1 MPVILFLQYKITG
14 MKPLEKNFTGDL
26 GISASEGTIK
36 GNPFIEVHWNRAYT
50 ETPETRL
57 GWHENDPEVMLELI
71 DSCKVSKDALL
82 LIAGSGSTL
91 LVDRL
96 LQKGYS
102 KLIATDISQV
112 ALTNLED
119 RIGPSGITYIT
130 DDLTNPD
137 TLKAIDPVS
146 IWVDRAVLHF
156 FLEAWDQATYFSLLK
171 EKVLPGGYAIFAEFN
186 LSGAIMCSGLPV
198 LRYDVEMLQERLGSD
213 FSLIKSF
220 EYDFINPSGGIRPYV
235 YALFQRKT

>member
-1 MPVILFLQYKITG
+1 MPVILSLQYKIIG
-14 MKPLEKNFTGDL
+14 MKTLEKNYTGDL
-26 GISASEGTIK
+26 GISASEGSIK
-36 GNPFIEVHWNRAYT
+36 RNPFIEAHWNKSYRETT
-50 ETPETRL
+50 EAQL
-57 GWHENDPEVMLELI
+57 GWYENDPKVMLELI
-71 DSCKVSKDALL
+71 DSCRVSKDAHV

-102 KLIATDISQV
+102 KLIATDISEV

-119 RIGPSGITYIT
+119 RIGPSAITYVT

-156 FLEAWDQATYFSLLK
+156 FLEDWEQSAYFSLLK

-213 FSLIKSF
+213 FSLMKSF
-220 EYDFINPSGGIRPYV
+220 EADFINPSGGIRPYV
-235 YALFQRKT
+235 YVLFQRKT